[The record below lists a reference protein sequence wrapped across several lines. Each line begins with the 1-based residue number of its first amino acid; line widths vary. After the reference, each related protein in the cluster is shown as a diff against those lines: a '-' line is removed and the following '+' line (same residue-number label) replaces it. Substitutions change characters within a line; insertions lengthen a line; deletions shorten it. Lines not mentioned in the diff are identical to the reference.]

1 METGLLWGNT
11 IRSLSSPS
19 EFERKPT
26 LPAATREKPRDSPG
40 IIKRAL
46 SFPAGPSEQ
55 SQVPSQNSIGGLIAF
70 RSLKGL
76 QEIPVATGEESR
88 VLCFNYRRGL
98 TPQVDLEPNPKIPVT
113 TGEEHEVLDTSLD
126 EAYVRCSDL
135 RGIPRCLSQLEMRP
149 DFPEATRAGL

>member
-1 METGLLWGNT
+1 MTREKSCAPPYNLNGDWTCLGQHKT
-11 IRSLSSPS
+11 FPEFPVRIR
-19 EFERKPT
+19 EKAT
-26 LPAATREKPRDSPG
+26 LPATTQEKPRDSPG
-40 IIKRAL
+40 IVKRAL
-46 SFPAGPSEQ
+46 YFPAGPSEQ

-76 QEIPVATGEESR
+76 QE
-88 VLCFNYRRGL
+88 
-98 TPQVDLEPNPKIPVT
+98 IPVT

-149 DFPEATRAGL
+149 DFPEATRVGL